1 MEMTIGACVYV
12 IVFWAIFLATPAVCV
27 ALYIK
32 ERKKLDYLLDKFE
45 MQVDV
50 LDVLLDSINLNDNR
64 ITKIEKMIAKA
75 EERKGGEKDG

>member
-27 ALYIK
+27 ALYIN

-45 MQVDV
+45 RPIDV
-50 LDVLLDSINLNDNR
+50 LDVLLDSIDANDKR
-64 ITKIEKMIAKA
+64 ITKIEQLIAKA
-75 EERKGGEKDG
+75 EEERKGGEG